1 MASLITCVRFI
12 GDARKAAEF
21 YAATFPNSRID
32 TSNPSPVPGVGENDE
47 PTVEFT
53 VLGHSFVGLNGAP
66 DAKPTVTARFLVVA
80 DSPQDA
86 ERYRN
91 AIFSNGG
98 GASATGSG
106 WCYDRWGVAW
116 LISNQRG
123 FSLGGFQTSN
133 QGMVYPSR

>member
-1 MASLITCVRFI
+1 MASLITCVRFN

-32 TSNPSPVPGVGENDE
+32 TSNPSPVPGVGENNE

-80 DSPQDA
+80 DSAQDA

-91 AIFSNGG
+91 AIFNNGG
-98 GASATGSG
+98 GASITG
-106 WCYDRWGVAW
+106 WCYDRWGVGW

-123 FSLGGFQTSN
+123 YNPAAVQTSG